1 MGIIDEIYEALI
13 DEEAMAALPGR
24 LAAAVGARS
33 STFQIY
39 EGQTPVFLASSYFS
53 EDMNRYYMENDVS
66 VLDPWTPLVT
76 ENGLFDQAVDSDM
89 YLCRKQ
95 FENTAFYNEFFR
107 RFGDDTGFSLGA
119 VLKTRGGL
127 VGLGLHHA
135 LRAQAYG
142 DGAVDILNGALPHL
156 RRLAE
161 GRAILMSAEAQI
173 RDAEA
178 LLHAQASPI
187 LLVDVTGQI
196 RFANRA
202 AEALLA
208 LGDGLISRS
217 GQLRTVCRNDRMEA
231 AIASA
236 AGGSGLGDAL
246 LIERP
251 SGEASYRLM
260 ITPHRGP
267 GARPGRAMV
276 LVEDPTIQ
284 CPDLAKSLRSMF
296 GLSGAEAD
304 LAVRL
309 FTGETLADASEA
321 RGVLVST
328 GRTQLNV
335 ILAKTGARRQSDLL
349 RIIAGMPKSPRQ

>member
-39 EGQTPVFLASSYFS
+39 EGQAPVFLASSYFS
-53 EDMNRYYMENDVS
+53 EAMNQYYMENEVS

-76 ENGLFDQAVDSDM
+76 KRGLFDQAVESDI
-89 YLCRKQ
+89 YLSRKQ
-95 FENTAFYNEFFR
+95 FENTAFYNEFIR

-119 VLKTRGGL
+119 VLKTRGGF
-127 VGLGLHHA
+127 VGIGLHHA
-135 LRAQAYG
+135 LRAQAYD
-142 DGAVDILNGALPHL
+142 DGAIDILNGALPHL
-156 RRLAE
+156 KRLAE
-161 GRAILMSAEAQI
+161 ARSVLMAADIQI

-178 LLHAQASPI
+178 LLHAQAAAI
-187 LLVDVTGQI
+187 LLVDPTGQI
-196 RFANRA
+196 RFTNRA
-202 AEALLA
+202 AEALLRV
-208 LGDGLISRS
+208 GDGLISS
-217 GQLRTVCRNDRMEA
+217 NGLLRTTGRNARMEA
-231 AIASA
+231 AIARA

-246 LIERP
+246 QVERP
-251 SGEASYRLM
+251 SGALSYRLL

-267 GARPGRAMV
+267 GARPARAMV
-276 LVEDPTIQ
+276 LVEDPTTQ
-284 CPDLAKSLRSMF
+284 SPDLAETLRSMF
-296 GLSGAEAD
+296 GLSAAESD

-309 FTGETLADASEA
+309 FGGESLADASEA

-335 ILAKTGARRQSDLL
+335 ILAKTGARRQGDLL
-349 RIIAGMPKSPRQ
+349 RMIAGLPRAFSG